1 MATSKKN
8 VGGQAKLIT
17 ESMVERG
24 AALDRSF
31 DAGFQAGLEA
41 AERLTTLPVVTCPMC
56 LMAKEL
62 EESRAR
68 VRLLENMERR
78 GRGTYG

>member
-1 MATSKKN
+1 MATSKQN

-17 ESMVERG
+17 ESMAERG

-41 AERLTTLPVVTCPMC
+41 AERVTRLPVVTCPMC
-56 LMAKEL
+56 IMAKEL
-62 EESRAR
+62 EDAKAR
-68 VRLLENMERR
+68 VRLLENSDRR
-78 GRGTYG
+78 SWK